1 MTKKNCICGICP
13 GDCQVEIELIDGHIK
28 NIKPSDEKKPSA
40 ICLRGLY
47 SDEIVNSN
55 DRLKKPLIRVGK
67 KGEGKFREA
76 SWDEA
81 IKYIGENFNRIIKSN
96 GPHAL
101 MSHVGRGGFE

>member
-67 KGEGKFREA
+67 KGVGNSGKNCRCRLT
-76 SWDEA
+76 
-81 IKYIGENFNRIIKSN
+81 KRKKGRNRFD
-96 GPHAL
+96 L
-101 MSHVGRGGFE
+101 YLWYR

>member
-28 NIKPSDEKKPSA
+28 NIKPSGEKKPSA

-81 IKYIGENFNRIIKSN
+81 IKYIGENFKYR
-96 GPHAL
+96 
-101 MSHVGRGGFE
+101 